1 MAELV
6 TDYMEGG
13 LTVRAWLAARIH
25 LLLCGACRRYF
36 DQLRRTVA
44 LLGRGE
50 PAAPAPDVEARVVRA
65 ITESNPPASEP

>member
-25 LLLCGACRRYF
+25 LLLCVACRRYF
-36 DQLRRTVA
+36 DQMRRTVG
-44 LLGRGE
+44 LLRRGK
-50 PAAPAPDVEARVVRA
+50 PAAPEASVEERVLRAVGDSGAAPPSA
-65 ITESNPPASEP
+65 

>member
-13 LTVRAWLAARIH
+13 LTLRGWLAARVH

-36 DQLRRTVA
+36 DQMRRTIG
-44 LLGRGE
+44 LLRRGE
-50 PAAPAPDVEARVVRA
+50 PTVSVSEVEERVLRA
-65 ITESNPPASEP
+65 IAGGEAGPPAE

>member
-13 LTVRAWLAARIH
+13 LTRRGWLAARVH

-36 DQLRRTVA
+36 DQMRRTIG
-44 LLGRGE
+44 LLRLGE
-50 PAAPAPDVEARVVRA
+50 PTA
-65 ITESNPPASEP
+65 PASEVEDRVLRAISLGEADPPVE